1 MDQNAELFLA
11 RTGQPTRW
19 EDEEKATNDVEEL
32 REEFRRRL
40 YGSGCVPGTAQQ
52 ALGHPAGP
60 RACMHRPAST
70 TTARRGKLADTEEN
84 ML

>member
-19 EDEEKATNDVEEL
+19 EDEEKATNDVEQL

-40 YGSGCVPGTAQQ
+40 YAADTTA
-52 ALGHPAGP
+52 PAGE
-60 RACMHRPAST
+60 RNGPA
-70 TTARRGKLADTEEN
+70 ARDGK
-84 ML
+84 